1 MAANTFT
8 LIGSNVL
15 TSAAATITFSSIPA
29 TYTDLML
36 KMSTRGDN
44 ATIWNN
50 YVRLKINATSGVST
64 IRYIAGTGAATSSFD
79 ATAIG
84 STGFYPITNA
94 AGSVMSDSAGNTAT
108 TFDNTEIYIPYYTAA
123 QNKPLSTF
131 GVAEQNAATA
141 YIVAGAGLERTT
153 SAITTLTLQQDAAT
167 NFVTGSSFY
176 LYGIKNS

>member
-1 MAANTFT
+1 MAANTYT
-8 LIGSNVL
+8 LISSNVL
-15 TSAAATITFSSIPA
+15 ASSAASVTFSSIPA
-29 TYTDLML
+29 TYTDLVL
-36 KMSTRGDN
+36 RLSTRGDN

-50 YVRLKINATSGVST
+50 YLRLKINATSALSSIT
-64 IRYIAGTGAATSSFD
+64 YIAGTGAAASSF
-79 ATAIG
+79 TASGIG

-94 AGSVMSDSAGNTAT
+94 AGSVMSNSAGNTAS
-108 TFDNTEIYIPYYTAA
+108 TFDNIEIYIPSYTAT

-131 GVAEQNAATA
+131 GVAEQNATTA

-153 SAITTLTLQQDAAT
+153 AAITTLTLQQDAAT